1 MIKEQKRIKE
11 FKKAKKKFGL
21 NLYSEI
27 LELRKFEIENFW
39 KRALFFWGTIAII
52 LAGYFKAGIDDK
64 YLIFIS
70 FLGIIYNSI
79 FSLSIRGSKFWQ
91 EHWENMAIIYEKSLK
106 FGLLNELSS
115 KLIDKKNKTA
125 FITYPFRFSVSKL
138 TMLLSDIT
146 VLLWVMFWVKD
157 VYKLVKNKSIF
168 FDFCCNNELHL
179 FTISVILFHLILVIY
194 IYIFFKKGKIFYEK
208 NVNESKKT

>member
-1 MIKEQKRIKE
+1 MTDEEKIIKK
-11 FKKAKKKFGL
+11 FKKSKEKLGI
-21 NLYSEI
+21 NLYDKI

-52 LAGYFKAGIDDK
+52 LAGYFKAGIDEK
-64 YLIFIS
+64 YLIFVS

-91 EHWENMAIIYEKSLK
+91 EHWENMAIVYENSFKFNLLK
-106 FGLLNELSS
+106 QLSS
-115 KLIDKKNKTA
+115 DLIHEKNKTS

-157 VYKLVKNKSIF
+157 IYKLYANKVIF
-168 FDFCCNNELHL
+168 FEFCYNCELHL
-179 FTISVILFHLILVIY
+179 FTFSLILFHLILGIF
-194 IYIFFKKGKIFYEK
+194 ICIFFKKGKVFYK
-208 NVNESKKT
+208 ANEI

>member
-1 MIKEQKRIKE
+1 MTEEELIKE
-11 FKKAKKKFGL
+11 FKKSKKKLGI
-21 NLYSEI
+21 NLYDKI

-52 LAGYFKAGIDDK
+52 LAVYFKADINDK

-91 EHWENMAIIYEKSLK
+91 EHWENMAIIYENSLK
-106 FGLLNELSS
+106 FGLLKELSS
-115 KLIDKKNKTA
+115 KLIHKKNEA
-125 FITYPFRFSVSKL
+125 SFITYPFRFSVSKL

-146 VLLWVMFWVKD
+146 VLLWLMFWLKD
-157 VYKLVKNKSIF
+157 IYKLFKNKLIF
-168 FDFCCNNELHL
+168 FDFCCKNELHP
-179 FTISVILFHLILVIY
+179 FTISLILFHLILGIY
-194 IYIFFKKGKIFYEK
+194 IYMFFKKGNVFYK
-208 NVNESKKT
+208 